1 MKTSLLLIIILFHS
15 FKLCSQQ
22 TNLVVWTDEFDC
34 ILNQSISQNSITEIV
49 AHISDTLTPHYFYT
63 NQPEAEDK
71 VIKMPMTRFLIVYKG
86 DAISKEEISNNSQY
100 LKSYEDHIF
109 YKESPEW
116 YSKIQVNDSVIL
128 QVINQDKGPL
138 QTKSQLSNGSW
149 FLFGVIENKSYL
161 IKEVNITSNNIH
173 GYLKIYGNTDSAI
186 SKILKFKNGIL
197 VDTISIFNNNDLI
210 GYEIRDSLGQKLLE
224 SASYYPNSQD
234 YANFTDYIMG
244 YAFTFFEDG
253 TISSVVKIKSYR
265 ETGLLLEFDKEGNVI
280 RKTLSQ
286 EK

>member
-173 GYLKIYGNTDSAI
+173 GYLKMVY
-186 SKILKFKNGIL
+186 
-197 VDTISIFNNNDLI
+197 
-210 GYEIRDSLGQKLLE
+210 
-224 SASYYPNSQD
+224 
-234 YANFTDYIMG
+234 
-244 YAFTFFEDG
+244 
-253 TISSVVKIKSYR
+253 
-265 ETGLLLEFDKEGNVI
+265 
-280 RKTLSQ
+280 
-286 EK
+286 